1 LPRLVTTPRFLSHAV
16 MEELVDLHGAVD
28 PDTGHLTCHYYALAP
43 VIVEI
48 GGEQFPG
55 LNVGDCMTLVPG
67 EAAVAKAEEEGEPI
81 SLAELDPSGGVGG
94 VKVDPGS
101 LAHALAFIKRTDST
115 MKILASRGSRD
126 SLMVVFKGSEPL
138 VVIVWKC
145 REDRS
150 QSAPLQ
156 V

>member
-48 GGEQFPG
+48 GGERFPG
-55 LNVGDCMTLVPG
+55 LNVGDCITIVPG
-67 EAAVAKAEEEGEPI
+67 EAAVAKAEEEGDPV
-81 SLAELDPSGGVGG
+81 SLAEVNPSSGVNG
-94 VKVDPGS
+94 VRVDPGS
-101 LAHALAFIKRTDST
+101 LAHALAFIKRTDAT
-115 MKILASRGSRD
+115 MKLLAPRSTHD
-126 SLMVVFKGSEPL
+126 SIMVVFKGSEPL

-145 REDRS
+145 KEDRS
-150 QSAPLQ
+150 QGALLQ